1 MTCHVSSLPTIKVSS
16 PMAKLQFSIS
26 KIAAVITTLVT
37 LSFSATQTHASCAA
51 PLSGGNFEGQTSQRV
66 SSPWVGEGRV
76 GIDVGAGYS
85 HSGRNNAWMRN
96 VSGWNGIRQRVR
108 LQPNTQYVLTAYV
121 RTSGNVTD
129 GYFGVRD
136 ARQKVFTELKFG
148 SLPRY
153 TPLTL
158 RFRTGNES
166 VYNIFTGFWALGQDS
181 WVQVDDYRL
190 SGGSCDDVNLV
201 PADN

>member
-1 MTCHVSSLPTIKVSS
+1 MTSKQLSL
-16 PMAKLQFSIS
+16 S
-26 KIAAVITTLVT
+26 KIAVFITAVIS
-37 LSFSATQTHASCAA
+37 LSFPSTKTPASCAA
-51 PLSGGNFEGQTSQRV
+51 PLNGGDFEAQTNQRI

-76 GIDVGAGYS
+76 GVDIGLGYS
-85 HSGRNNAWMRN
+85 NRGKNNVWMRN

-108 LQPNTQYVLTAYV
+108 LQPNTQYKLTAYI

-136 ARQKVFTELKFG
+136 AQQKVFSEIKFG

-153 TPLTL
+153 TPMTL
-158 RFRTGNES
+158 SFRTGNET

-181 WVQVDDYRL
+181 WVQVDDYSL
-190 SGGSCDDVNLV
+190 TGGSCEDVQLV
-201 PADN
+201 PANN